1 MKLLILLMLNKLLP
15 PQGEWGVWTPKAVCY
30 YHMPLGPIQY
40 MPTSCKLELYQ
51 GNSHTYNMINASL
64 VSVCRS
70 HSSCIFPRREGR
82 FQTSLFHRKTSL
94 FPVLLC
100 CIRCHSSKTA
110 VMSVTETLK
119 AARAAAQSSLI
130 NWVDLSVALVMVNHH
145 ILLINSACK
154 VHSCTGSI
162 PNSHSV
168 CHSVDDQLTFSAH
181 VGFVTGSYYLSTT
194 KYWKRDNTTNIT
206 AIATTTTTNNNNNN
220 NNTCP

>member
-1 MKLLILLMLNKLLP
+1 
-15 PQGEWGVWTPKAVCY
+15 
-30 YHMPLGPIQY
+30 MPLGPIQY

-64 VSVCRS
+64 FSVCRS

-119 AARAAAQSSLI
+119 AARAAAQSSVI

-145 ILLINSACK
+145 ILLINTQHAK
-154 VHSCTGSI
+154 CTPALDPFPTVI
-162 PNSHSV
+162 QYAI
-168 CHSVDDQLTFSAH
+168 QLMTSWPSRPMLA
-181 VGFVTGSYYLSTT
+181 LSLGHTT
-194 KYWKRDNTTNIT
+194 
-206 AIATTTTTNNNNNN
+206 
-220 NNTCP
+220 